1 MKILL
6 DIDDTLI
13 NQKDELHPRYKEV
26 IDNHEVILYSAS
38 GDIKMWAKKLN
49 LDYHSKNDK
58 QDPPEAD
65 VLIDD
70 CAAFQRT
77 CKVHYYFPSIDKFL
91 DYNFQ

>member
-26 IDNHEVILYSAS
+26 IDNHEIILYSAS
-38 GDIKMWAKKLN
+38 GDIKMWAEKLN
-49 LDYHSKNDK
+49 VDYHSKNDK

-70 CAAFQRT
+70 CVAFKRAV
-77 CKVHYYFPSIDKFL
+77 KVQYYFASIDEFL
-91 DYNFQ
+91 NSNMH

>member
-13 NQKDELHPRYKEV
+13 NHKDELQSRYKEV

-49 LDYHSKNDK
+49 VDYHSKNDK

-70 CAAFQRT
+70 CPSFRRAV
-77 CKVHYYFPSIDKFL
+77 KVQYYFSSIDKFL
-91 DYNFQ
+91 DHNFQ